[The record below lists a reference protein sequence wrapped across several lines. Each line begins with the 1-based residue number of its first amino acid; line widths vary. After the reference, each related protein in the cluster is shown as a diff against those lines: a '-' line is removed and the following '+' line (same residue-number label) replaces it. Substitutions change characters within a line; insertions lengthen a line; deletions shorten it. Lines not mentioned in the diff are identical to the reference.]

1 MCCYFMFTTCSFKSF
16 FAIITWPCPLVTCRI
31 QTVFWTDVLAILSV
45 VQTIALGTFPGDRLT
60 GPTTPSTSSTVWSK
74 VIRRAYCNKVNFHI
88 KYILF
93 CKGNVKQN
101 LEIVHYLNSV
111 YGFPRNT
118 IYSKED
124 GIIRPPE

>member
-1 MCCYFMFTTCSFKSF
+1 MLFHVHNLFLQILLCNNYRTR
-16 FAIITWPCPLVTCRI
+16 PLVTFRI

-88 KYILF
+88 KSILF
-93 CKGNVKQN
+93 RKGNVKQN

>member
-1 MCCYFMFTTCSFKSF
+1 MCCYFMFTTFSFKSF

-31 QTVFWTDVLAILSV
+31 QTFFWTAVLAILSV
-45 VQTIALGTFPGDRLT
+45 ERTITLVTILSDRIT

-74 VIRRAYCNKVNFHI
+74 VIRRAYCNKGNFHI

-93 CKGNVKQN
+93 RKGNVKQN

-111 YGFPRNT
+111 FGFPRKT